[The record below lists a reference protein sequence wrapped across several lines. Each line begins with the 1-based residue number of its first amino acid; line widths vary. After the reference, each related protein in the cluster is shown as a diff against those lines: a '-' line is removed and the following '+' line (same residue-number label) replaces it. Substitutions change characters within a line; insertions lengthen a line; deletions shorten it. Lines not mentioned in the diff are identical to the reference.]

1 MIASQSLPD
10 LPLALML
17 HTNQNNSDIQTAVAE
32 YDELRSSY
40 DQQTQTSSVVYQ
52 MGSNK
57 TYMRTWGDDSKVDDW

>member
-1 MIASQSLPD
+1 
-10 LPLALML
+10 ML

-57 TYMRTWGDDSKVDDW
+57 TYMRTWGDDSKVDDR